1 MAHLWMRRLVA
12 VVLGGA
18 VTINWPAAG
27 MAVEAVKFALIE
39 PMSGQMAVVGE
50 GVKSQLEH
58 IVGRLNA
65 AGGVNGKQFEIVPY
79 DNKLNAQ
86 ETVEAARR
94 AIENGARYLVQG
106 NGSGPAGAL
115 LDFVRKYNERNP
127 GQEVLY
133 IDYSSEDPK
142 FTNELCSYWH
152 FRWSPNNQI
161 KMSALAGYVAGRDDV
176 KKIYLIN
183 PDYSLGQDARKFAR
197 EYLAQGNPAIEIVG
211 DDLHALA
218 KVSDFSP
225 YIAKI
230 RASGADSVLTTTW
243 GTDLSLLLKS
253 ASEASLKVNWFTYF
267 AYGPGAPTAVAQAG
281 LAKRVF
287 TIQEGLANLPKADAD
302 SFETEFRKLYPGKGF
317 WYPRAKNAI
326 EMVAL
331 AMKQANSERPL
342 DVAKKLSGMRYSGSY
357 GTIFMRPDDHQ
368 AFQDLYVSV
377 LTPLEQGVKFDEEA
391 SGLGLKVVRTIHVER
406 TLLPTSCKMMR
417 PE

>member
-1 MAHLWMRRLVA
+1 MGYLWMRRLVA
-12 VVLGGA
+12 TTLVAA
-18 VTINWPAAG
+18 VTWPAAG
-27 MAVEAVKFALIE
+27 FGAETIKLALIE

-50 GVKSQLEH
+50 GVKAEVDF
-58 IVGRLNA
+58 IAARINA
-65 AGGVNGKQFEIVPY
+65 AGGVNGKSLEIVSY

-94 AIENGARYLVQG
+94 AIEGGARYLIQG

-142 FTNELCSYWH
+142 FTNELCNYWH
-152 FRWSPNNQI
+152 FRWGPNNQI
-161 KMSALAGYVAGRDDV
+161 KMSALANYVASRDDV

-197 EYLAQGNPAIEIVG
+197 DYLAQERRDISIVG

-230 RASGADSVLTTTW
+230 RASGADSILTTTW
-243 GTDLSLLLKS
+243 GTDLSLLFKA
-253 ASEASLKVNWFTYF
+253 ASEAGLKVNWFTYF
-267 AYGPGAPTAVAQAG
+267 AYAAGSPTAVAQAG
-281 LAKRVF
+281 LGGSVF
-287 TIQEGLANLPKADAD
+287 TTQEGHANLPNADTD
-302 SFETEFRKLYPGKGF
+302 GFMTEFRKLHPKMGF
-317 WYPRAKNAI
+317 WYPRARNAL

-331 AMKQANSERPL
+331 AMKQAGSDRPAE
-342 DVAKKLSGMRYSGSY
+342 VAKKLSGMRYSGSY
-357 GTIFMRPDDHQ
+357 GPLYMRQDDHQ
-368 AFQDLYVSV
+368 AFQDLYISV
-377 LTPLEQGVKFDEEA
+377 LEPVGRSLKFDEED
-391 SGLGLKVVRTIHVER
+391 SGLGLKVVRDIPLEQ
-406 TLLPTSCKMMR
+406 TLLPTSCKMAR